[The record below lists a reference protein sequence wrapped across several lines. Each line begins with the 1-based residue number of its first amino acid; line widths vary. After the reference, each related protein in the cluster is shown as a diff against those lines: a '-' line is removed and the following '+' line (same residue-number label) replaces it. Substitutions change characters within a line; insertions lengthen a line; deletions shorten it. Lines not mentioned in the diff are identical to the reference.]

1 MLNHDKQEEEAA
13 LEVHQFWI
21 PIKVKCS
28 PDFKIVLC
36 ILQNSCCLNKL
47 PRCRSPCGRV
57 RKECTPLMPQ
67 YGVS

>member
-28 PDFKIVLC
+28 ADFKIVLC
-36 ILQNSCCLNKL
+36 SMY
-47 PRCRSPCGRV
+47 
-57 RKECTPLMPQ
+57 TPKFVLLE
-67 YGVS
+67 